1 MGTGQHRSAR
11 IAAVIAGVLLAG
23 PILAAQPV
31 LGAGAV
37 QTPASVAPTLT
48 VQAAQARVLAT
59 QDLIDAASATL
70 AQVRNE
76 LFIATDPGS
85 ITSLNIQQ
93 SRIQARKTMLIARL
107 AVQQRRLDQLIAA
120 QAQARQEAGASSLA
134 LDTSTTPPVLAAI
147 AGASLPAP
155 GPAAA
160 TIDGF
165 LQSQLSPLTG
175 LGAVF
180 VADAESV
187 GVDPRLLVAIS
198 GAETSFGTYGPAQAI
213 HNPFGLGPNLRFANW
228 SAAIQSAADTL
239 GGNLYRGAGLVTI
252 AEIQSRW
259 APLGVS
265 NDPMSLNSNWQSN
278 VDRYYADLGGNPNG
292 AVITGGATQLVS
304 LTPTTPPPG
313 TEGPA
318 AAQTALGL
326 LGVPN
331 SVDSPD
337 GLNDVQLVQTVYQDQ
352 GVSLPDTLAGLTSA
366 GTAEPLQGL
375 RAGDAV
381 FFADASGTLDHVGIY
396 LGGGEFI
403 HAPGPGQRVRIA
415 SLYDNPWRTSYAT
428 ARRY

>member
-1 MGTGQHRSAR
+1 MRTGHLRFPR
-11 IAAVIAGVLLAG
+11 IAAIVCFVVVAG
-23 PILAAQPV
+23 PVLATQPAF
-31 LGAGAV
+31 GTGPAV
-37 QTPASVAPTLT
+37 APAAVAPTPT
-48 VQAAQARVLAT
+48 VQAAQAQVLAT

-76 LFIATDPGS
+76 LFIATDPAT
-85 ITSLNIQQ
+85 IAALDVQQ
-93 SRIQARKTMLIARL
+93 SRLQVRKTALIARL
-107 AVQQRRLDQLIAA
+107 AVQQRRLNQVIAA
-120 QAQARQEAGASSLA
+120 QALASQQAGAASLG
-134 LDTSTTPPVLAAI
+134 LNPSTPPPVLGAI
-147 AGASLPAP
+147 AGANLPAP
-155 GPAAA
+155 GPTAA

-187 GVDPRLLVAIS
+187 GVDPRLMVAIT

-213 HNPFGLGPNLRFANW
+213 HNPFGLGPSLRFPNW
-228 SAAIQSAADTL
+228 SAAIQAASNTL

-259 APLGVS
+259 APLGVA
-265 NDPMSLNSNWQSN
+265 NDPMNLNNNWQAN

-292 AVITGGATQLVS
+292 AVIISGASQLVS
-304 LTPTTPPPG
+304 LSPTIPAPG
-313 TEGPA
+313 TQGPA

-331 SVDSPD
+331 PADSPD
-337 GLNDVQLVQTVYQDQ
+337 GLNDVELVQTVYQDQ
-352 GVSLPDTLAGLTSA
+352 GVSLPGSLTGLAAA
-366 GTAEPLQGL
+366 GTAQAPQGL

-381 FFADASGTLDHVGIY
+381 FFADASGTIDHVGIY

-403 HAPGPGQRVRIA
+403 HAPGPEQRVRIA
-415 SLYDNPWRTSYAT
+415 SLYDNPWRTSYAM

>member
-1 MGTGQHRSAR
+1 MRTGHLRFPR
-11 IAAVIAGVLLAG
+11 IAAIVAFVVVVGPVLATQPVFGAG
-23 PILAAQPV
+23 PTAA
-31 LGAGAV
+31 
-37 QTPASVAPTLT
+37 PAPVAPMPT
-48 VQAAQARVLAT
+48 VQAAQAQVLAT

-70 AQVRNE
+70 AQIRNE
-76 LFIATDPGS
+76 LFIATDPAT
-85 ITSLNIQQ
+85 ITALDIQQ
-93 SRIQARKTMLIARL
+93 SRLQVRKTALIARL
-107 AVQQRRLDQLIAA
+107 AVQQRRLNQLIAA
-120 QAQARQEAGASSLA
+120 QALASQQAGAASLG
-134 LDTSTTPPVLAAI
+134 LNPLTPPVLGAI
-147 AGASLPAP
+147 AGANLPAP
-155 GPAAA
+155 GPTAA

-187 GVDPRLLVAIS
+187 GVDPRLLVAIT

-213 HNPFGLGPNLRFANW
+213 RNPFGLGPNLRFPNW
-228 SAAIQSAADTL
+228 SAAIQAAANTL

-259 APLGVS
+259 APLGVA
-265 NDPMSLNSNWQSN
+265 NDPMNLNNNWQAN

-292 AVITGGATQLVS
+292 AVIISGASQLVS
-304 LTPTTPPPG
+304 LSPTTPAAG
-313 TEGPA
+313 TQGPA

-331 SVDSPD
+331 PADSPD
-337 GLNDVQLVQTVYQDQ
+337 GLNDVELVQTVYQDQ
-352 GVSLPDTLAGLTSA
+352 GVSLPGSLTGLAAA
-366 GTAEPLQGL
+366 GTAQAPQGL

-381 FFADASGTLDHVGIY
+381 FFADASGTIDHVGVY

-403 HAPGPGQRVRIA
+403 HAPGPEQRVRIA
-415 SLYDNPWRTSYAT
+415 SLYDNPWRTSYAM

>member
-1 MGTGQHRSAR
+1 MRTGHLRFPR
-11 IAAVIAGVLLAG
+11 IAAIVSFVVVAG
-23 PILAAQPV
+23 PVLATQLAF
-31 LGAGAV
+31 GAG
-37 QTPASVAPTLT
+37 PAVAPTAVAPTPT
-48 VQAAQARVLAT
+48 VQAAQAQVLAT

-76 LFIATDPGS
+76 LFIATDPAT
-85 ITSLNIQQ
+85 ITALDVQQ
-93 SRIQARKTMLIARL
+93 SRLQVRKTALIARL
-107 AVQQRRLDQLIAA
+107 TVQQRRLNQVIAA
-120 QAQARQEAGASSLA
+120 QALASQQAGAASLG
-134 LDTSTTPPVLAAI
+134 LNPSTPPPVLGAI
-147 AGASLPAP
+147 AGANLPPP
-155 GPAAA
+155 GPTAA

-187 GVDPRLLVAIS
+187 GVDPRLMVAIT

-213 HNPFGLGPNLRFANW
+213 HNPFGLGPSLRFPNW
-228 SAAIQSAADTL
+228 SAAIQAASNTL

-259 APLGVS
+259 APLGVA
-265 NDPMSLNSNWQSN
+265 NDPMNLNNNWQAN

-292 AVITGGATQLVS
+292 AVIISGASQLVS
-304 LTPTTPPPG
+304 LSPTIPAPG
-313 TEGPA
+313 TQGPA

-331 SVDSPD
+331 PADSPD
-337 GLNDVQLVQTVYQDQ
+337 GLNDVELVQTVYQDQ
-352 GVSLPDTLAGLTSA
+352 GVSLPGSLTGLAAA
-366 GTAEPLQGL
+366 GTAQAPQGL

-381 FFADASGTLDHVGIY
+381 FFADASGTIDHVGIY

-403 HAPGPGQRVRIA
+403 HAPGPEQRVRIA
-415 SLYDNPWRTSYAT
+415 SLYDNPWRTSYAM

>member
-1 MGTGQHRSAR
+1 MRTGHLRFPR
-11 IAAVIAGVLLAG
+11 IAAIVAFVVVVGPVLATQPVFGAG
-23 PILAAQPV
+23 PT
-31 LGAGAV
+31 GA
-37 QTPASVAPTLT
+37 PAPVAPMPT
-48 VQAAQARVLAT
+48 VQAAQAQVLAT

-70 AQVRNE
+70 AQIRNE
-76 LFIATDPGS
+76 LFIATDPAT
-85 ITSLNIQQ
+85 ITALDIQQ
-93 SRIQARKTMLIARL
+93 SRLQVRKTALIARL
-107 AVQQRRLDQLIAA
+107 AVRQRRLNQLIAA
-120 QAQARQEAGASSLA
+120 QALASQQAGAASLG
-134 LDTSTTPPVLAAI
+134 LNPLTPPVLGAI
-147 AGASLPAP
+147 AGANLPAP
-155 GPAAA
+155 GPTAA

-187 GVDPRLLVAIS
+187 GVDPRLLVAIT

-213 HNPFGLGPNLRFANW
+213 RNPFGLGPKLRFPNW
-228 SAAIQSAADTL
+228 SAAIQAAANTL

-259 APLGVS
+259 APLGVA
-265 NDPMSLNSNWQSN
+265 NDPMNLNNNWQAN

-292 AVITGGATQLVS
+292 AVIISGASQLVS
-304 LTPTTPPPG
+304 LSPTTPAAG
-313 TEGPA
+313 TQGPA

-331 SVDSPD
+331 PADSPD
-337 GLNDVQLVQTVYQDQ
+337 GLNDVELVQTVYQDQ
-352 GVSLPDTLAGLTSA
+352 GVSLPGSLTGLAAA
-366 GTAEPLQGL
+366 GTAQAPQGL

-381 FFADASGTLDHVGIY
+381 FFADASGTIDHVGVY

-403 HAPGPGQRVRIA
+403 HAPGPEQRVRIA
-415 SLYDNPWRTSYAT
+415 SLYDNPWRTSYAM

>member
-1 MGTGQHRSAR
+1 MRTPQHRSAR
-11 IAAVIAGVLLAG
+11 IAAILAAAVFAA
-23 PILAAQPV
+23 PVLAAQPM
-31 LGAGAV
+31 LGAGPV
-37 QTPASVAPTLT
+37 QTPAVVTPTLT
-48 VQAAQARVLAT
+48 VQAAQAQVLAT

-76 LFIATDPGS
+76 LFTATDPAA
-85 ITSLNIQQ
+85 IASLDIQQ
-93 SRIQARKTMLIARL
+93 SRLQVRKTVLIGRL
-107 AVQQRRLDQLIAA
+107 ALQQRRLNQLIAA
-120 QAQARQEAGASSLA
+120 QAAASQQAGASSLG
-134 LDTSTTPPVLAAI
+134 LDASTTPPMLAAM
-147 AGASLPAP
+147 AGANLPAP
-155 GPAAA
+155 GPTAAA
-160 TIDGF
+160 IDGF

-213 HNPFGLGPNLRFANW
+213 HNPFGLGPNLRFPNW
-228 SAAIQSAADTL
+228 SAAIQAAANTL

-259 APLGVS
+259 APLGVA
-265 NDPMSLNSNWQSN
+265 NDPMNLNNNWQSN
-278 VDRYYADLGGNPNG
+278 VDRYYADLGGSPNG
-292 AVITGGATQLVS
+292 AVMTSAATQLVS
-304 LTPTTPPPG
+304 LSPTTPAPG
-313 TEGPA
+313 TQGPA

-331 SVDSPD
+331 PADSPD
-337 GLNDVQLVQTVYQDQ
+337 GLNDVELVQTVYQDQ
-352 GVSLPDTLAGLTSA
+352 GVPLPGTLTGLMTA
-366 GTAEPLQGL
+366 GTPQAPQGL

-381 FFADASGTLDHVGIY
+381 FFTDPSGTIDHVGIY

-403 HAPGPGQRVRIA
+403 HAPGPEQRVRIA
-415 SLYDNPWRTSYAT
+415 SLYANPWRTSYAT

>member
-1 MGTGQHRSAR
+1 MRTGHLRLPR
-11 IAAVIAGVLLAG
+11 IAAIVAVVVVAG
-23 PILAAQPV
+23 PVLATQPV
-31 LGAGAV
+31 FGAG
-37 QTPASVAPTLT
+37 PARAPAPVAPMPT
-48 VQAAQARVLAT
+48 VQAAQAQVLAT

-76 LFIATDPGS
+76 LFIATDPAT
-85 ITSLNIQQ
+85 ITALDIQE
-93 SRIQARKTMLIARL
+93 SRLQVRKTALIARL
-107 AVQQRRLDQLIAA
+107 AVQQRRLNQLIAA
-120 QAQARQEAGASSLA
+120 QALASQQAGAASLG
-134 LDTSTTPPVLAAI
+134 LNLSTPPVLGAI
-147 AGASLPAP
+147 AGANLPAP
-155 GPAAA
+155 GPTAA

-187 GVDPRLLVAIS
+187 GVDPRLLVAIT

-213 HNPFGLGPNLRFANW
+213 RNPFGLGPNLRFPNW
-228 SAAIQSAADTL
+228 SAAIQAAANTL

-259 APLGVS
+259 APRGVA
-265 NDPMSLNSNWQSN
+265 NDPMNLNNNWQAN

-292 AVITGGATQLVS
+292 AVIISGASQLVS
-304 LTPTTPPPG
+304 LSPTTPAPG

-331 SVDSPD
+331 PADSPD
-337 GLNDVQLVQTVYQDQ
+337 GLNAVELVQTVYQDQ
-352 GVSLPDTLAGLTSA
+352 GVSLPGSLTGLATA
-366 GTAEPLQGL
+366 GTAQAPQGL

-381 FFADASGTLDHVGIY
+381 FFADASGTIDHVGVY

-403 HAPGPGQRVRIA
+403 HAPGPEQRVRIA
-415 SLYDNPWRTSYAT
+415 SLYDSPWRTSYAM

>member
-1 MGTGQHRSAR
+1 MRTGHLRFPR
-11 IAAVIAGVLLAG
+11 IAAIVAVVVVTGPVLATQPVFGAG
-23 PILAAQPV
+23 P
-31 LGAGAV
+31 AGA
-37 QTPASVAPTLT
+37 PAPVAPMPT
-48 VQAAQARVLAT
+48 VQAAQAQVLAT

-76 LFIATDPGS
+76 LFIATDPAT
-85 ITSLNIQQ
+85 ITALDIQE
-93 SRIQARKTMLIARL
+93 SRLQVRKTALIARL
-107 AVQQRRLDQLIAA
+107 AVQQRRLNQLIAA
-120 QAQARQEAGASSLA
+120 QALASQQAGAASLG
-134 LDTSTTPPVLAAI
+134 LNTSTPPVLGAI
-147 AGASLPAP
+147 AGANLPAP
-155 GPAAA
+155 GPTVA

-187 GVDPRLLVAIS
+187 GVDPRLLVAIT

-213 HNPFGLGPNLRFANW
+213 RNPFGLGPNLRFPNW
-228 SAAIQSAADTL
+228 SAAIQAAANTL

-259 APLGVS
+259 APRGVA
-265 NDPMSLNSNWQSN
+265 NDPMNLNNNWQAN

-292 AVITGGATQLVS
+292 AVIISGASQLVS
-304 LTPTTPPPG
+304 LSPTTPAPG

-331 SVDSPD
+331 PADSPD
-337 GLNDVQLVQTVYQDQ
+337 GLNAVELVQTVYQDQ
-352 GVSLPDTLAGLTSA
+352 GVSLPGSLTGLATA
-366 GTAEPLQGL
+366 GTAQAPQGL

-381 FFADASGTLDHVGIY
+381 FFADASGTIDHVGVY

-403 HAPGPGQRVRIA
+403 HAPGPEQRVRIA
-415 SLYDNPWRTSYAT
+415 SLYDNPWRTSYAL